1 MSGVAVR
8 SAVGGTTSLTH
19 TTEFEI
25 SNRYGRHLKMMQ
37 RLPKALA
44 SAMGNTVSVAVF
56 DTMEEVQEFF
66 SYTLEKKH
74 ETTGSDL

>member
-1 MSGVAVR
+1 
-8 SAVGGTTSLTH
+8 
-19 TTEFEI
+19 
-25 SNRYGRHLKMMQ
+25 MMQ